1 MASMALAL
9 IGVFGTTFTFT
20 LLLHRW
26 LFGESIRMSKRVTE
40 VVGAAPVSIR
50 QQELSFPLFHR
61 FIKPM
66 LAGVAKVLVRHI
78 PAAGTETLE
87 KRLIEAGRPWNLSPR
102 ELLAIKYVLAG
113 LSALGL
119 MKLWKL
125 AGQTPVQSA
134 VMAFLGCVAGWLL
147 PDVVLSSKVRQ
158 RKEQVEKSL
167 PDVLDLIT
175 VCVEAGLGFDA
186 AMVKVVE
193 KSKGV
198 LADEL
203 SLVLQ
208 EIRMGKPRREALR
221 EMADRIAVDDLSN
234 FVGSVIMADQL
245 GISIGNVLRTQS
257 KEARQKRR
265 QRVEEAAMKAPVKM
279 LIPMVIFIFPAVFI
293 VLLGPAAIQI
303 MRAFGL

>member
-1 MASMALAL
+1 MASMVLAL
-9 IGVFGTTFTFT
+9 TGVFGSAFTAT
-20 LLLHRW
+20 LLLYRS

-61 FIKPM
+61 FIKPI
-66 LAGVAKVLVRHI
+66 LAGLVKVLVRYI

-87 KRLIEAGRPWNLSPR
+87 KRLTEAGRPWNLSPR

-113 LSALGL
+113 LSALAL
-119 MKLWKL
+119 MELWKL
-125 AGQTPVQSA
+125 AGQAAVQSA
-134 VMAFLGCVAGWLL
+134 VMALVGGIAGWLL
-147 PDVVLSSKVRQ
+147 PDVVVSSKARQ
-158 RKEQVEKSL
+158 RREQVEKSL

-186 AMVKVVE
+186 ALVKVVE
-193 KSKGV
+193 KSRGV

-203 SLVLQ
+203 FQVLQ

-234 FVGSVIMADQL
+234 FVGSVIMAEQL
-245 GISIGNVLRTQS
+245 GISIGNVLRLQS

-265 QRVEEAAMKAPVKM
+265 QRVEEMAMKAPVKM
-279 LIPMVIFIFPAVFI
+279 LLPMVMFIFPAVFI

-303 MRAFGL
+303 MRAFGF

>member
-1 MASMALAL
+1 MAPLVLAL
-9 IGVFGTTFTFT
+9 SGVFGSAFTIT
-20 LLLHRW
+20 LLLYRW

-50 QQELSFPLFHR
+50 QRELSFPLFQR
-61 FIKPM
+61 FIKPT
-66 LAGVAKVLVRHI
+66 LAGLAKVLVRYI
-78 PAAGTETLE
+78 PAAGIETLE
-87 KRLIEAGRPWNLSPR
+87 KRLVEAGRPWNLSAR
-102 ELLAIKYVLAG
+102 ELLAVKYVLAG
-113 LSALGL
+113 LGALAL
-119 MKLWKL
+119 MELWKL
-125 AGQTPVQSA
+125 AGQAAVQSV
-134 VMAFLGCVAGWLL
+134 VMALVGGIAGWLL
-147 PDVVLSSKVRQ
+147 PDVVVSSKARQ

-186 AMVKVVE
+186 ALLKVVE

-203 SLVLQ
+203 LQVLQ
-208 EIRMGKPRREALR
+208 EIRMGKPRKEALR

-245 GISIGNVLRTQS
+245 GISIGNVLRTQA

-265 QRVEEAAMKAPVKM
+265 QRAEEAAMKAPVKM
-279 LIPMVIFIFPAVFI
+279 LIPMVVFIFPAVFI

-303 MRAFGL
+303 MRVLGL

>member
-1 MASMALAL
+1 MASMSLAL
-9 IGVFGTTFTFT
+9 IGVFGTTFILTM
-20 LLLHRW
+20 LLHRW
-26 LFGESIRMSKRVTE
+26 LFGASIRMSERVTE

-50 QQELSFPLFHR
+50 QQELSFPLFQR

-66 LAGVAKVLVRHI
+66 LAGVAKVLVRRL
-78 PAAGTETLE
+78 PANGTETLE
-87 KRLIEAGRPWNLSPR
+87 KRLLEAGRPWSLSPR
-102 ELLAIKYVLAG
+102 EFLAIKYVLAG
-113 LSALGL
+113 LGALGF
-119 MKLWKL
+119 MELWKL
-125 AGQTPVQSA
+125 AGQTLVQST
-134 VMAFLGCVAGWLL
+134 VMAFLGGVAGWLL
-147 PDVVLSSKVRQ
+147 PDLVVSSKIRQ

-186 AMVKVVE
+186 ALVKVVE
-193 KSKGV
+193 KSRGV

-203 SLVLQ
+203 FQVLQ

-221 EMADRIAVDDLSN
+221 EMADRVGVDDLSS
-234 FVGSVIMADQL
+234 FVGSVIMAEQL
-245 GISIGNVLRTQS
+245 GISIGNVLRSQS

-279 LIPMVIFIFPAVFI
+279 LIPMVVFIFPAVFI